1 MDTGRQRHVL
11 CPRVV
16 ARALGCSLACPAHCL
31 SLVPGS
37 HGNGFPVP
45 TAGTA
50 ALLFNNQTV
59 QSFNRPV
66 TVSGQ
71 LSWVSQTPPGQL
83 LLEAITKGAVGLP
96 GRGSVV

>member
-1 MDTGRQRHVL
+1 MPWGRS
-11 CPRVV
+11 P
-16 ARALGCSLACPAHCL
+16 ACPAHWL

-37 HGNGFPVP
+37 RRNGFPVP

-59 QSFNRPV
+59 RGFNRPV

-71 LSWVSQTPPGQL
+71 LSWMSQTPPGQL
-83 LLEAITKGAVGLP
+83 LLEAIAKGAVGLP
-96 GRGSVV
+96 GRGSVVWEPR